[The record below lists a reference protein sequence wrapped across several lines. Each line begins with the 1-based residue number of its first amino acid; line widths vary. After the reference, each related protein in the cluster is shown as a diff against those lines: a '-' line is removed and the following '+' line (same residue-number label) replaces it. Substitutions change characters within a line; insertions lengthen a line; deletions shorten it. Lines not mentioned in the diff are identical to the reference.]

1 MKIWLS
7 TAISSHPGPFQMM
20 NRVSKSIKSRKWRE
34 TETRTELE
42 RTKKRG
48 AIFLP
53 DHWKRK
59 KKENL
64 QKWQKPLLFF
74 CSSVISIS
82 SECNRIMQLSLL
94 SLMSLL
100 SSILRRMNAIITGP
114 AFSSVS
120 PWRKREPFQDIHRVL
135 FLLLLLSLSFLFF
148 LWSIS
153 NIFLFH
159 RPFSLRLC
167 ASIWISR
174 YFSLDSFQSPRRAFI
189 YSCVWN
195 SWRILRENR
204 TRILD
209 GTVAGD
215 DIISAQHRPGDNP
228 PDSTLTGSIHPIIY
242 LDLDD
247 ETAKMKPV
255 IFSTKFLFHIFKK
268 KNWKKINI

>member
-135 FLLLLLSLSFLFF
+135 FLLLLLSLFSFFF
-148 LWSIS
+148 VEHFKHFLIS
-153 NIFLFH
+153 PAILPPPLRLH
-159 RPFSLRLC
+159 LDFSLFLARFFPVSS
-167 ASIWISR
+167 ASFHLFMCVKFLKNLAGESYENPWRDGCGRWHHLRSAP
-174 YFSLDSFQSPRRAFI
+174 PRR
-189 YSCVWN
+189 
-195 SWRILRENR
+195 
-204 TRILD
+204 
-209 GTVAGD
+209 
-215 DIISAQHRPGDNP
+215 
-228 PDSTLTGSIHPIIY
+228 
-242 LDLDD
+242 
-247 ETAKMKPV
+247 
-255 IFSTKFLFHIFKK
+255 
-268 KNWKKINI
+268 